1 MFAGPNGAGKST
13 LIKRF
18 ISGGLEIVNPD
29 ILVVKQSILPIEAA
43 RQALQRRFEL
53 LSLGKSFAIETT
65 MSGMSELKFIAAAK
79 NQGFK
84 VILFFVY
91 IASPILA
98 LQRIAERVRRGEHD
112 VPAEDVRRRFKRSL
126 EHLSS
131 AIDLADYALLYDN
144 SKKQR
149 VLLVKCKNK
158 QVIFKNE
165 HFYKREK
172 LSFLGR

>member
-1 MFAGPNGAGKST
+1 MRKQPKLWVFAGPNGAGKST

-98 LQRIAERVRRGEHD
+98 LQRIAEREYG
-112 VPAEDVRRRFKRSL
+112 AASMTCQQKML
-126 EHLSS
+126 GAASS
-131 AIDLADYALLYDN
+131 EAWSIYPALL
-144 SKKQR
+144 
-149 VLLVKCKNK
+149 
-158 QVIFKNE
+158 I
-165 HFYKREK
+165 
-172 LSFLGR
+172 